1 MNVEFRVFARL
12 VVRCGEI
19 AGQPG
24 APQVL
29 LAVYQAAC
37 EQPLARFLN
46 AMTAVDDATTR
57 ASEAITRRERGLE
70 EMDRQLRIGRSAV
83 ACVLPGTKLPATLKK
98 QPTDTDKRSAIQRLV
113 DLITPHAGQ
122 PWADAL
128 LQGVF
133 GQTAAKAIQQINEAI
148 EAQNALQKAKTERSQ
163 AFQPAWDAYIRF
175 KQLVRDTLG
184 STARQYRR
192 IHLRNASPAEEEETP
207 ALAETT
213 AALSEPAPAGSSET
227 RTSRPIKTR
236 VTASSGVSGS
246 ANPPAART
254 TDRAEARQGLCAARI
269 VEHVPASRS
278 VLRARDASRG
288 HQTADPGGSGRSRGG
303 CQHRRR
309 DRAPLLSRQS

>member
-1 MNVEFRVFARL
+1 VNVEFRVFARL
-12 VVRCGEI
+12 VVRCGET

-29 LAVYQAAC
+29 LAVYQAAS

-46 AMTAVDDATTR
+46 AMTAVDGATTR
-57 ASEAITRRERGLE
+57 ASEAITRRERTLE

-83 ACVLPGTKLPATLKK
+83 AAVLPGTKLPATLKK

-133 GQTAAKAIQQINEAI
+133 GQTAAKTIQQINEAI
-148 EAQNALQKAKTERSQ
+148 EAQNALQRAKTERSHC
-163 AFQPAWDAYIRF
+163 FQPAWGAYIRF
-175 KQLVRDTLG
+175 KRLVRDTFG

-192 IHLRNASPAEEEETP
+192 IHLRNASTAEEETQAP
-207 ALAETT
+207 AETT
-213 AALSEPAPAGSSET
+213 AALPEPAPAGSSET
-227 RTSRPIKTR
+227 RTSRPIETR
-236 VTASSGVSGS
+236 VGASSRASGP

-254 TDRAEARQGLCAARI
+254 TGRAEARHGLRAARI
-269 VEHVPASRS
+269 VEHVPARRS

-288 HQTADPGGSGRSRGG
+288 HQTADPGGSGRSCGG

-309 DRAPLLSRQS
+309 DRTPVLSRQS